1 MGFWRGFARP
11 GRYAALLAG
20 GLPVLAF
27 PAPNLEF
34 VAWFGLL
41 PGLFLLRAAPTGR
54 EAAIR
59 GWWFGAGYLLAA
71 LYWLTPNLGPALLL
85 VVIVLGAPWTG
96 VGYAAW
102 RLLRGQPAS
111 CRRRRRLRRS
121 ARRRPGYPADCCPPA
136 DAGAGAPAQ
145 ATLAPIHREPG
156 HAQAGPARV
165 PRHRSWRRRGRVPG
179 RRWRPSSCCRA
190 VGW

>member
-1 MGFWRGFARP
+1 MEPWASGAVSPGPVGTRP
-11 GRYAALLAG
+11 CSPA

-27 PAPNLEF
+27 PVPNLEF

-41 PGLFLLRAAPTGR
+41 PGLFLLRSAPTGR

-85 VVIVLGAPWTG
+85 IVIVLGAPWTG

-102 RLLRGQPAS
+102 RLLRGHRGPSQLA
-111 CRRRRRLRRS
+111 
-121 ARRRPGYPADCCPPA
+121 CCLFRGA
-136 DAGAGAPAQ
+136 AGCSTP
-145 ATLAPIHREPG
+145 
-156 HAQAGPARV
+156 
-165 PRHRSWRRRGRVPG
+165 
-179 RRWRPSSCCRA
+179 
-190 VGW
+190 